1 MFKNDDESTTI
12 WLGNCK
18 QHYVENSIYN
28 DLDSD
33 LETGKP
39 FMMDSFTHENTLKF
53 IDDRWD
59 VISKELKTKNE
70 HLEKEAIEDLA
81 RDQLGKEYN
90 SEVVDDILY

>member
-1 MFKNDDESTTI
+1 MFKNGDESTTI

-18 QHYVENSIYN
+18 QHYVENSIDN

-39 FMMDSFTHENTLKF
+39 FMMDSFTRENTLKF